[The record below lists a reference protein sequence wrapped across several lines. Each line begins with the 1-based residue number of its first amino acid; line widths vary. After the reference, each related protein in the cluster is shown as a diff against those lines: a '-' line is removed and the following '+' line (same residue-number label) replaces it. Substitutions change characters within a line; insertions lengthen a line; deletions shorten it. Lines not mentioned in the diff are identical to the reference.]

1 MAALMKT
8 LGIDQLNIESQ
19 LALIDELWDSIS
31 ESADLLPI
39 SGELENILTKRVAEY
54 EANPKD
60 VYSLNEVMDTVRK
73 DLGN

>member
-31 ESADLLPI
+31 QSTDALPVT
-39 SGELENILTKRVAEY
+39 GEVKKILDERLAEH
-54 EANPKD
+54 EANPRD
-60 VYSLNEVMDTVRK
+60 VYSLDEVMETVRK
-73 DLGN
+73 DLGS

>member
-1 MAALMKT
+1 MKT

-31 ESADLLPI
+31 ESADIVPI
-39 SGELENILTKRVAEY
+39 SGELENILTQRVAEY
-54 EANPKD
+54 EENPKD
-60 VYSLNEVMDTVRK
+60 VYSLDEVMETVRK

>member
-1 MAALMKT
+1 MKT

-31 ESADLLPI
+31 ESAELLPI
-39 SGELENILTKRVAEY
+39 SGELENLLSKRVAEY
-54 EANPKD
+54 DANPKD
-60 VYSLNEVMDTVRK
+60 VYSLDEVMETVRK